1 MQYFNGLTIYPVS
14 FLRLDPASTFGFGF
28 QAEVLIKALY
38 SGLSYIE
45 VGLPIDERSAGASK
59 AVNSRN
65 IVSVI
70 ETVFRLFYAVRIQK
84 RWTSIERSAA
94 KKVQMLVRDAF
105 GPLDEAHFDSK
116 FEVPRT
122 GNVEVHSD
130 RVVVIV
136 GASSGIGAAI
146 GRERCKAGNKVFA
159 CSRDLNRLR
168 TAFADCE
175 VTFATCDATDEAA
188 VGRFVEFVRDRSKR
202 VDVLI
207 NCAGEFGEIGSIDKV
222 DSAAWIRTIVDNL
235 SATFLPCK
243 FFLPLLQQSKAPQ
256 IINFS
261 GGGAFYPFPNFT
273 AYACAKAAIVRLT
286 ETLAIELA
294 PYGISVNAIAP
305 GFVRTDAQ
313 KTIFD
318 AGPDRAGAVQFRRAE
333 RLMKSMDIDPRKGK
347 LKPCTSVFVR

>member
-1 MQYFNGLTIYPVS
+1 M
-14 FLRLDPASTFGFGF
+14 
-28 QAEVLIKALY
+28 
-38 SGLSYIE
+38 
-45 VGLPIDERSAGASK
+45 
-59 AVNSRN
+59 
-65 IVSVI
+65 
-70 ETVFRLFYAVRIQK
+70 
-84 RWTSIERSAA
+84 
-94 KKVQMLVRDAF
+94 
-105 GPLDEAHFDSK
+105 
-116 FEVPRT
+116 
-122 GNVEVHSD
+122 EVHSD

-207 NCAGEFGEIGSIDKV
+207 NCAGGFGEIGSIDKV

-313 KTIFD
+313 KTILD
-318 AGPDRAGAVQFRRAE
+318 AGPDRAA
-333 RLMKSMDIDPRKGK
+333 LSN
-347 LKPCTSVFVR
+347 FVEQNG